1 VEEPRHIEI
10 QVLADAHGKVIHLG
24 ERECSIQRRH
34 QKILEESPSVV
45 IDPATRARMGEVA
58 VTAAR
63 AVGYVNAGTVELIYS
78 KGDFFFLE
86 MNTRLQV
93 EHPVT
98 EAVYSVDLVAEQL
111 RIASGE
117 RLRLDQEQLVPQ
129 GHAIECRINAEDYR
143 QNFLPSPGR
152 VTGYHEPSGPGVRV
166 DSALTG
172 PGLVSSSYDPM
183 IAKLIVWGPTREMAT
198 GRMRRALL
206 EYAIAGIR
214 TNIPYHLAILDSPD
228 FQRGEYTTHFIE
240 DHPGLVEQAR
250 GWEERRKPFDRLLR
264 DPARAA
270 AIAAAVAVST

>member
-1 VEEPRHIEI
+1 
-10 QVLADAHGKVIHLG
+10 
-24 ERECSIQRRH
+24 
-34 QKILEESPSVV
+34 
-45 IDPATRARMGEVA
+45 
-58 VTAAR
+58 
-63 AVGYVNAGTVELIYS
+63 
-78 KGDFFFLE
+78 
-86 MNTRLQV
+86 
-93 EHPVT
+93 
-98 EAVYSVDLVAEQL
+98 
-111 RIASGE
+111 
-117 RLRLDQEQLVPQ
+117 
-129 GHAIECRINAEDYR
+129 
-143 QNFLPSPGR
+143 
-152 VTGYHEPSGPGVRV
+152 
-166 DSALTG
+166 
-172 PGLVSSSYDPM
+172 M